1 MAGDG
6 ARRRRGSRGA
16 REGVAP
22 AAPSHVRRED
32 VAGYVARLAAEMVEL
47 ARVADLH
54 LLAYLPDMTRLE
66 AEQQARL
73 LRRNPQATAPQAR
86 DTRPPESR

>member
-6 ARRRRGSRGA
+6 GRRRSGMRSGRAGT
-16 REGVAP
+16 AP
-22 AAPSHVRRED
+22 AVPPRLGRQD
-32 VAGYVARLAAEMVEL
+32 VASYVAKLAAEMVEL

-54 LLAYLPDMTRLE
+54 LLAYLADMTRLE

-73 LRRNPQATAPQAR
+73 LRRSAQAAQAR